1 MKEEVS
7 VTLIT
12 KASDLPGIIC
22 DDFFQSVELFK
33 ILEATPKQKPY
44 MALATDGQGH
54 IVAHLLAVVSY
65 HHLLLPPF
73 TYSHCHIYGEGV
85 YAPEVENKEAIFSLF
100 VKAITAELTHKLCLF
115 IEISDL
121 SSKMFGY
128 GKLRENGFFPI
139 QWQKIH
145 NSLHSKTP
153 YERLPQKLRDK
164 ISAAEQRGVKV
175 ETIKPDGKELQQAV
189 KLMRH
194 YFRLKPRRTV
204 RSCKFFENLATSK
217 HCKIFATKYRNR
229 IIGTCVCFFFGGNAY
244 MWQLASR
251 RKSFMML
258 YPATYTVWSALKY
271 AHEHGYAHM
280 YFLDAGLP
288 FKRNPM
294 REFILNFGGK
304 QVSEY
309 RWFRIQFPWV
319 GRLMDW
325 FYNE

>member
-65 HHLLLPPF
+65 HYLLLPPF

-145 NSLHSKTP
+145 NSLHSKHP
-153 YERLPQKLRDK
+153 YERLD
-164 ISAAEQRGVKV
+164 
-175 ETIKPDGKELQQAV
+175 
-189 KLMRH
+189 
-194 YFRLKPRRTV
+194 
-204 RSCKFFENLATSK
+204 
-217 HCKIFATKYRNR
+217 
-229 IIGTCVCFFFGGNAY
+229 
-244 MWQLASR
+244 
-251 RKSFMML
+251 RKS
-258 YPATYTVWSALKY
+258 V
-271 AHEHGYAHM
+271 
-280 YFLDAGLP
+280 
-288 FKRNPM
+288 
-294 REFILNFGGK
+294 
-304 QVSEY
+304 V
-309 RWFRIQFPWV
+309 
-319 GRLMDW
+319 
-325 FYNE
+325 